1 MVLLVALPQL
11 VALPLVAALCN
22 IPRVDCRWVLACG
35 LCLCAGACLS
45 FSQLTADW
53 VREDFYLP
61 MLLLVV
67 GQPMAVI
74 PLLMLS
80 TSVIAPIEG
89 PFASAWFNT
98 VRGFSGVVA
107 TAVIGALGTARE
119 HYHSNRL
126 VDHLGNAPQAVELRL
141 QQIAGLQ
148 PKRRL
153 RRALAAPGRTGPPTG
168 PGAGQRRRAAGD
180 GRPGLRP
187 ADPDSDPAATGL
199 PAPPGRSHTLKG
211 RCMSF
216 ITSRKGSLLLA
227 ALLVLTLLV
236 YLLFHLLAPRVVQST
251 DDAYVHADFTLVA
264 PKVAG
269 FVQDVLVE
277 DNQPVKAGQLLA
289 RLDDRDF
296 RTALAA
302 AEADVLGA
310 EANLANAEANLQ
322 RQQALI
328 EQARAKVR
336 AEQAELVFARHEQSR
351 YQTLASKGAGSLQN
365 AQQAQSRIDT
375 ASARLAEGQAAVDAT
390 RKQVSVLEA
399 RVGQAR
405 GDLQRMQARRDQAR
419 LDLSYC
425 ELRAPFDGQVG
436 RRQLRVGAYVTPGSA
451 LLAVVPLQQA
461 YVVGNFQETQLT
473 HVSPGQAV
481 EIRVDT
487 FPGKVLRGHVDSIA
501 PATGL
506 SFAPIAPDNATGN
519 FTKVVQR
526 IPVKIVLEPRQ
537 AMAGKLRM
545 GMSVEARIDT
555 ATGTRSA
562 EVAQQ

>member
-1 MVLLVALPQL
+1 
-11 VALPLVAALCN
+11 
-22 IPRVDCRWVLACG
+22 
-35 LCLCAGACLS
+35 
-45 FSQLTADW
+45 
-53 VREDFYLP
+53 
-61 MLLLVV
+61 
-67 GQPMAVI
+67 
-74 PLLMLS
+74 
-80 TSVIAPIEG
+80 
-89 PFASAWFNT
+89 
-98 VRGFSGVVA
+98 
-107 TAVIGALGTARE
+107 
-119 HYHSNRL
+119 
-126 VDHLGNAPQAVELRL
+126 
-141 QQIAGLQ
+141 
-148 PKRRL
+148 
-153 RRALAAPGRTGPPTG
+153 
-168 PGAGQRRRAAGD
+168 
-180 GRPGLRP
+180 
-187 ADPDSDPAATGL
+187 
-199 PAPPGRSHTLKG
+199 
-211 RCMSF
+211 MSF

-487 FPGKVLRGHVDSIA
+487 FPARFCAAMSTASHRP
-501 PATGL
+501 PA
-506 SFAPIAPDNATGN
+506 
-519 FTKVVQR
+519 
-526 IPVKIVLEPRQ
+526 
-537 AMAGKLRM
+537 
-545 GMSVEARIDT
+545 
-555 ATGTRSA
+555 
-562 EVAQQ
+562 